1 MKLLIII
8 NKLFMLLSI
17 FYIIGCGDSE
27 NDSNPTEA
35 SNNEN
40 NIIEI
45 THDIEEPTT
54 WESDNIYVIKKWDF
68 YVMNTLTIEEG
79 TIIKF
84 TDDGPSLTLGEN
96 GTIIAD
102 GSSTE
107 HIIFTSYKDDA
118 HGGDTNGDNKATS
131 PAQNDWGNINT
142 NSYNGSIFN
151 YCDFYYGGDGSNSS
165 TLYLFDSKV
174 TITNCTFAHNNGGT
188 TNFQDECVLEGSYA
202 AAGTIIKNNIF
213 YDNLRP
219 LAISPDINIDNSN
232 IFHDPIIFKQQIH
245 TTVFMSMQQTILQ
258 AIYHGVKLKLLLLLT
273 DKIFI
278 LLPVLR

>member
-45 THDIEEPTT
+45 THDIEKATT
-54 WESDNIYVIKKWDF
+54 WESNNIYVIKKWDF

-213 YDNLRP
+213 YDNQKKPCTAGFFYIRMDLPANRP
-219 LAISPDINIDNSN
+219 NRLTRLLAAAMVSGL
-232 IFHDPIIFKQQIH
+232 IFAQQQ
-245 TTVFMSMQQTILQ
+245 V
-258 AIYHGVKLKLLLLLT
+258 IYHGVKLKLLLLLT